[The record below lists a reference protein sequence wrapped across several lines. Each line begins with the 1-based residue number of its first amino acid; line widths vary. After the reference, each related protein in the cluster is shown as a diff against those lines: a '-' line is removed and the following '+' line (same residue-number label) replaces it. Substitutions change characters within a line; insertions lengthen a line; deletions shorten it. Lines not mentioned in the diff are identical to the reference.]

1 MNEPSL
7 SLHNLTQCAFLHDA
21 FSVSPS
27 PMHPCMQCR
36 YEEYIHIDTEEG
48 QFRVPIQA
56 QLPRADLSLPDS
68 LKFGMTAVQDSLT
81 VNFELSNIGC
91 VFDYLAI

>member
-1 MNEPSL
+1 M
-7 SLHNLTQCAFLHDA
+7 HNVLLHDA
-21 FSVSPS
+21 FSLSLPNA
-27 PMHPCMQCR
+27 PMQCR